1 MKLICWWIIF
11 ISFSMLITAQEK
23 VEKNTA
29 KENKESKESK
39 EKKDSKDTTE
49 IKKTKTPETPETV
62 KCGKITYSKSKT
74 SVCFSDHFLGEIN
87 SKTSVK
93 TEANFVPVK
102 LESEEIF
109 DFPFCVIS
117 GEDKF
122 TLTEK
127 EKANLKKY
135 LLNGGFIL
143 ASPGCSNPDWNKSFR
158 QALDSIFP
166 ENKLK
171 KIDMTHPIFSVFY
184 KIDKLTLKN
193 GGTTQIEGLE
203 IDGRIALIYSMEG
216 LNDVANAKGCCC
228 CGGNEIIECQQVNIN
243 IFLYSMLF

>member
-1 MKLICWWIIF
+1 MKLLTVKGNLMKLLISVVILLFFIIP
-11 ISFSMLITAQEK
+11 LLAQDTKK
-23 VEKNTA
+23 VKVDE
-29 KENKESKESK
+29 
-39 EKKDSKDTTE
+39 
-49 IKKTKTPETPETV
+49 TKETV

-74 SVCFSDHFLGEIN
+74 SVCFSDYFLSEIN

-93 TEANFVPVK
+93 TDVK
-102 LESEEIF
+102 FSPARLDTEEIF
-109 DFPFCVIS
+109 DYPFCVIS
-117 GEDKF
+117 GEESF

-143 ASPGCSNPDWNKSFR
+143 ASPGCSNAEWNKSFR
-158 QALDSIFP
+158 QVLASIFP

-171 KIDMTHPIFSVFY
+171 KLDMSHSIFSVFY

-203 IDGRIALIYSMEG
+203 IDGRIALIYSMDG

-228 CGGNEIIECQQVNIN
+228 CGGNEIKECQQVNIN
-243 IFLYSMLF
+243 IFLYAMLF